1 MIYLELFII
10 FFKIGSFSFGGGL
23 PMLSLIERELI
34 SRNWITSS
42 DFLDLVSIVQVTPG
56 AIAVNSATYAG
67 NKVAGFSGGLV
78 ATLGVITP
86 SIIII
91 IIISGILI
99 KFRENKTKD
108 KIFMGINPV
117 TIALIAYAGYLISSG
132 TFVSDRSIDI
142 SATLIGVITFIL
154 FLKTKV
160 NPVFIFSLSAIMG
173 VVLL

>member
-1 MIYLELFII
+1 MIYLELFFI

-23 PMLSLIERELI
+23 PMLSLIERELT
-34 SRNWITSS
+34 SREWITSAE
-42 DFLDLVSIVQVTPG
+42 FLDLVSIVQVTPG

-67 NKVAGFSGGLV
+67 NKVAGFTGGMI

-99 KFRENKTKD
+99 KFRENRTKD
-108 KIFMGINPV
+108 RIFLGVNPV

-132 TFVSDRSIDI
+132 TFIRGDSINLGA
-142 SATLIGVITFIL
+142 SLIGVITFIL
-154 FLKTKV
+154 FYKAKV

>member
-1 MIYLELFII
+1 MIYFELFFI
-10 FFKIGSFSFGGGL
+10 FLKIGAFSFGGGL

-42 DFLDLVSIVQVTPG
+42 EFLDLVSIVQVTPG

-67 NKVAGFSGGLV
+67 NKVAGFSGGMI

-132 TFVSDRSIDI
+132 TFVLGKSINTG
-142 SATLIGVITFIL
+142 AALIGIVTFIL

-160 NPVFIFSLSAIMG
+160 NPVFIFSLSAVMG